1 MSLEIDGYTGLTE
14 VGRGG
19 FGIVY
24 RARDQRFGR
33 EVAVKVIR
41 DAGLG
46 KDVLARFERECLALG
61 ILSGHPNIVAVHAND
76 STRGGEFYL
85 VMEFLGGGSLAQRL
99 LAQGSAAPEDVV
111 VWGVAL
117 AGALQTAHRAGI
129 VHRDVKPENI
139 LFSSYGAPK
148 LVDFGI
154 ARMRSAYETRSGFI
168 SATLSHA
175 APEVVAGSP
184 VQPAAD
190 VYSLASVLF
199 TALRGR
205 PPFDQGPED
214 SLAPLIARIA
224 GAAPPD
230 LRSEGIPDEVVA
242 VVERGLAKT
251 ADERYADAAE
261 FGRALQEVA
270 RSVYGREVVLP
281 IGGAEQTAEAAAV
294 AAVEVDGTAG
304 TVRRSVSALSVS
316 APTPDLARE
325 VASDVAPE
333 TAPAPTPTATPVE
346 PAPARRRRTAVLAV
360 AGLVAVALGAWALV
374 GRGDGGTILAGPGA
388 VPSVTG
394 LPGGGL
400 PGGVGFAGAA
410 VRTGPLTA
418 RRDYAFVGTDRVG
431 STVEL
436 RNTSTKSVT
445 RLWVEVVPKDLA
457 VRVGQVSFVP
467 ETSGVIEEDPI
478 VYWKVRL
485 APGAIR
491 SVSWSTT
498 IPAGRQQGQ
507 ELLDDVRAWHIAAAE
522 ESSTR
527 VAAAVKALDGPG
539 ITTGTDPTLEAGG
552 QTVTPTAPGPGSGPS
567 LSPVAGGPVV
577 PGGGGPGGGGPV
589 VPSEPD
595 GPGTT
600 TTTGPTGPSTTTN
613 GKPTITVRAQ
623 RSNELAAVSYTFG
636 ASDPDGDSWS
646 VRSVTGLPAG
656 LGWSGTRIS
665 GTVAHSAAVATT
677 NFRSGLGEV
686 AKTVKV
692 TVADARGA
700 VTTVSF
706 VWTVVDTHRLMPDY
720 RNKWGDGSDG
730 LPNVSSISTQS
741 FTACYHATAEVD
753 RIAQQSKAPGSV
765 LRYGEAV
772 VYTYYTRDTSA
783 PVC

>member
-1 MSLEIDGYTGLTE
+1 MSLEIDGYTDLIE

-24 RARDQRFGR
+24 RAQDKRFGR

-61 ILSGHPNIVAVHAND
+61 ILSGHPNIVAVYDNG
-76 STRGGEFYL
+76 STAGGEFHL

-99 LAQGSAAPEDVV
+99 AAHGPAAPEDVV

-117 AGALQTAHRAGI
+117 AGALETAHRSGI

-205 PPFDQGPED
+205 PPFDEGPED

-230 LRSEGIPDEVVA
+230 LRSDGIPAEVVA

-261 FGRALQEVA
+261 FGRALQDVA
-270 RSVYGREVVLP
+270 RSLYGREVVLP

-294 AAVEVDGTAG
+294 AVETLGTAG
-304 TVRRSVSALSVS
+304 TVRRKAFAV
-316 APTPDLARE
+316 PP
-325 VASDVAPE
+325 
-333 TAPAPTPTATPVE
+333 APAPTPAVTPVT
-346 PAPARRRRTAVLAV
+346 PVVSVPSRTRRTAVLAV
-360 AGLVAVALGAWALV
+360 AALVVAALGVWAVV
-374 GRGDGGTILAGPGA
+374 GRGDDGTNLAGPIA
-388 VPSVTG
+388 MPTVSG

-400 PGGVGFAGAA
+400 PGGVGYSGTE

-436 RNTSTKSVT
+436 RNTSAKSVT
-445 RLWVEVVPKDLA
+445 RIWIEVVPKDIA
-457 VRVGQVSFVP
+457 VRVGQVSFAP
-467 ETSGVIEEDPI
+467 ETTGVIEEDPI

-491 SVSWSTT
+491 TIAWSAT
-498 IPAGRQQGQ
+498 IPAGREQGK
-507 ELLDDVRAWHIAAAE
+507 ELLDDVRAWHAAAAK
-522 ESSTR
+522 ESSKR
-527 VAAAVKALDGPG
+527 VAAAAEGLDGAG
-539 ITTGTDPTLEAGG
+539 ITTGTDPTLGAGG
-552 QTVTPTAPGPGSGPS
+552 QTVTPTAPGPEAGPS
-567 LSPVAGGPVV
+567 LA
-577 PGGGGPGGGGPV
+577 PGGGAPSVPTGGAPVVAGEPGGPGA
-589 VPSEPD
+589 
-595 GPGTT
+595 T
-600 TTTGPTGPSTTTN
+600 TTTGPAGPATTAN
-613 GKPTITVRAQ
+613 GKPTITVRTQ
-623 RSNELAAVSYTFG
+623 KSNELSGISYTF
-636 ASDPDGDSWS
+636 AVKDPDGDAWT

-656 LGWSGTRIS
+656 LAWSGTRIS
-665 GTVAHSAAVATT
+665 GTVSHSAATATT
-677 NFRSGLGEV
+677 NFRTGLGQV
-686 AKTVKV
+686 VKTVKV

-700 VTTVSF
+700 VSTASF
-706 VWTVVDTHRLMPDY
+706 TWTVVDTHRLMPNY
-720 RNKWGDGSDG
+720 ENKWGDGSDG
-730 LPNVSSISTQS
+730 LPNVSHISSQS
-741 FTACYHATAEVD
+741 FTSCYHATAEVD
-753 RIAQQSKAPGSV
+753 RIAKQSRTSGSV
-765 LRYGEAV
+765 LRYGDAV
-772 VYTYYTRDTSA
+772 TYTYYTRDTSA
-783 PVC
+783 PAC